1 MVSSLAELANANLL
15 RLLLPLTFH
24 SFHCSNEKATVVCM
38 EVGLHEETHF
48 APMTEL
54 GVSHGD
60 SGGRNSDQKCLPKA
74 SRKTPTP
81 PGPEKMMS
89 PAIGGKMSQPMFVP
103 RKMKLLLFPVRSTWL
118 ASQEYPGEK
127 NRFAFFFMKC

>member
-1 MVSSLAELANANLL
+1 MVSSLAELPNTNLL

-54 GVSHGD
+54 RVSHGD
-60 SGGRNSDQKCLPKA
+60 SGGRIVIKNVYP
-74 SRKTPTP
+74 PTADIP
-81 PGPEKMMS
+81 PLK
-89 PAIGGKMSQPMFVP
+89 K
-103 RKMKLLLFPVRSTWL
+103 
-118 ASQEYPGEK
+118 
-127 NRFAFFFMKC
+127 

>member
-1 MVSSLAELANANLL
+1 
-15 RLLLPLTFH
+15 
-24 SFHCSNEKATVVCM
+24 
-38 EVGLHEETHF
+38 
-48 APMTEL
+48 MTNNRDAHL
-54 GVSHGD
+54 FFGD
-60 SGGRNSDQKCLPKA
+60 NIFLPKA
-74 SRKTPTP
+74 SRKTPTA

-89 PAIGGKMSQPMFVP
+89 PAMGGKMSQPMFVP